1 MANGELINRDYP
13 LVMCDIAIEHGPLSS
28 LIYPL
33 NMVIFNSYVKLPGMD
48 SGLACFS
55 FPQNCLSNSSK
66 IEFATKHVWNSVDT
80 RCEKQLPQGPIA
92 TRNDATT
99 PNEQNLFSIGPF
111 KAEPIKTYNLL
122 SHSTLLHSTCAFLR
136 NTYFLS
142 TYIQILYIYIYI

>member
-1 MANGELINRDYP
+1 MLNYQAW
-13 LVMCDIAIEHGPLSS
+13 IA
-28 LIYPL
+28 
-33 NMVIFNSYVKLPGMD
+33 
-48 SGLACFS
+48 GLACFS

-142 TYIQILYIYIYI
+142 TYIQILYIYKSIICLMSVPVTLCPPGPI